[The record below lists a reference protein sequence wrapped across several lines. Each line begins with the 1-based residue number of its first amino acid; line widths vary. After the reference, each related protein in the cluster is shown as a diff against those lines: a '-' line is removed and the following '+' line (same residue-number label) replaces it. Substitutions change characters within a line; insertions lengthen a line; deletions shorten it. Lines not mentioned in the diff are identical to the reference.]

1 MDTKAELIFVYF
13 KINLMKILKSILIL
27 IFTVV
32 IVSCQ
37 SNYRGRMVRVKKHK
51 QVTNR
56 VLVDR
61 GVVQPQKTNLKLE
74 LEGKKNVNHVYSN
87 FKDLEIVSKELK
99 KVKKIRNQYPI
110 IPRVIIDQ
118 PQDSIR
124 RFSDEEIYI
133 RDQYRKANTNAWIS
147 LILLLTSFITGIG
160 IFFAIPQSIKAIRIY
175 REYRNP
181 GVPEYY
187 GLAWGV
193 LIASIFLILFLI
205 VLIVGIFS
213 GGII

>member
-13 KINLMKILKSILIL
+13 KINLMKNLKSIFIL

-61 GVVQPQKTNLKLE
+61 DVVQPQKTGLKLE

-87 FKDLEIVSKELK
+87 FKDLEIV
-99 KVKKIRNQYPI
+99 
-110 IPRVIIDQ
+110 
-118 PQDSIR
+118 
-124 RFSDEEIYI
+124 
-133 RDQYRKANTNAWIS
+133 
-147 LILLLTSFITGIG
+147 
-160 IFFAIPQSIKAIRIY
+160 
-175 REYRNP
+175 
-181 GVPEYY
+181 
-187 GLAWGV
+187 
-193 LIASIFLILFLI
+193 
-205 VLIVGIFS
+205 
-213 GGII
+213 

>member
-13 KINLMKILKSILIL
+13 KINLMKNLKSILIL

-74 LEGKKNVNHVYSN
+74 LGGRKM
-87 FKDLEIVSKELK
+87 LIMCIV
-99 KVKKIRNQYPI
+99 
-110 IPRVIIDQ
+110 
-118 PQDSIR
+118 
-124 RFSDEEIYI
+124 
-133 RDQYRKANTNAWIS
+133 
-147 LILLLTSFITGIG
+147 ILRT
-160 IFFAIPQSIKAIRIY
+160 
-175 REYRNP
+175 
-181 GVPEYY
+181 
-187 GLAWGV
+187 
-193 LIASIFLILFLI
+193 
-205 VLIVGIFS
+205 
-213 GGII
+213 